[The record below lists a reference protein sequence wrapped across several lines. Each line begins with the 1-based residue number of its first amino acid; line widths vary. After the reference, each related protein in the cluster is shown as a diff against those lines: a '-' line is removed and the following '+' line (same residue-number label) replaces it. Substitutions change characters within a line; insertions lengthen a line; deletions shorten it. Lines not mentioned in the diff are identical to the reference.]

1 MHGVDYRNALL
12 LIMRSYFSTFFLIL
26 LVVQPALADL
36 GPAETAMKKSS
47 FNAWCGKRK
56 NDCTVSFEGDRLL
69 VNGTDGIN
77 KNQILRIWADKEL
90 RDFWDRNPLSYY
102 QDVYYVTYKK
112 ADGSEGTGRFIFL
125 NHQESTQFWNNLEI
139 FLGPERRQVGP
150 SIKVEN

>member
-1 MHGVDYRNALL
+1 MLRFILA
-12 LIMRSYFSTFFLIL
+12 FSFLYSVFFI
-26 LVVQPALADL
+26 PALADL

-102 QDVYYVTYKK
+102 QDVY
-112 ADGSEGTGRFIFL
+112 
-125 NHQESTQFWNNLEI
+125 
-139 FLGPERRQVGP
+139 
-150 SIKVEN
+150 

>member
-1 MHGVDYRNALL
+1 VHGVDYRNALL

-90 RDFWDRNPLSYY
+90 REFWDRGFSYY
-102 QDVYYVTYKK
+102 QDVYYVTYRK

-125 NHQESTQFWNNLEI
+125 DHRQESKEFWNNLEI

-150 SIKVEN
+150 SIKVEY

>member
-1 MHGVDYRNALL
+1 MLRV
-12 LIMRSYFSTFFLIL
+12 IVVFSFLSSLFMI
-26 LVVQPALADL
+26 PSFADL

-47 FNAWCGKRK
+47 FNAWCGTRK

-90 RDFWDRNPLSYY
+90 REFWDRGFSYY
-102 QDVYYVTYKK
+102 QDVYYVTYRK

-125 NHQESTQFWNNLEI
+125 DHRQESKEFWNNLEI
-139 FLGPERRQVGP
+139 FLGSERRQIGP